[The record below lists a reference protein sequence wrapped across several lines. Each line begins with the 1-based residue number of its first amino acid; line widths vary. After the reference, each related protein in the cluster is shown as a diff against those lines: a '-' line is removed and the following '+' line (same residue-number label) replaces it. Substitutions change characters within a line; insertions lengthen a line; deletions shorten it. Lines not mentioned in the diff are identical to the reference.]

1 MESAYLYVRVS
12 TDEQKKKGYSPIEQE
27 DRLLKHCELNNIK
40 IKGIFRED
48 FSAKNFNRPEWK
60 KLITEI
66 KKKRSDEE
74 NSILFIKWDRFSR
87 NIEYAYEMIGI
98 LRKYNA
104 VAMAIDQPIDFMV
117 PESTVMLAVYLS
129 IPEAENSRR
138 ALNTLN
144 GIRRAKQM
152 GRYPNKAPIGYLN
165 LTAPD
170 GKKFIAPHHP
180 EAELIQWS
188 FQQLAKNAYRV
199 DQVRKMSNAKGLKCS
214 KSRFWK
220 LLRNPIYCGYVSLR
234 STESDEIELIKGIHE
249 ALIPELLFYEVQN
262 IINTKR
268 KIVGNAHEINE
279 MFMLRR
285 YLICPVCNRKL
296 SGSFSTGKT
305 KRYPYYHCTTGC
317 KTRFKADC
325 LNNGYEDKLNQIELS
340 SGALKLLGIILED
353 INVSTQREHYL
364 CERKSLLKQI
374 EEQEF
379 FVSKARRLFID
390 DKIQFDDFTSLKKE
404 YKALSN
410 DLKSDLQKVTIK
422 LNCIDKQFS
431 MKPYSDLISNFR
443 NLDINDKKY
452 IINLIPPTNID
463 VDGDFSL
470 CLNKVL
476 SKILLVKNDS
486 KYQLDLNDGESQSS
500 FSFKERKVS
509 IKKAICILAQNNI
522 NIDDDEA
529 TVILN
534 FLYVIAKSTPVH
546 KVIPDLNHLK
556 RNSNSEKTPLFNN
569 LNDNRPDF
577 KLV

>member
-1 MESAYLYVRVS
+1 
-12 TDEQKKKGYSPIEQE
+12 
-27 DRLLKHCELNNIK
+27 
-40 IKGIFRED
+40 
-48 FSAKNFNRPEWK
+48 
-60 KLITEI
+60 
-66 KKKRSDEE
+66 
-74 NSILFIKWDRFSR
+74 
-87 NIEYAYEMIGI
+87 
-98 LRKYNA
+98 
-104 VAMAIDQPIDFMV
+104 
-117 PESTVMLAVYLS
+117 
-129 IPEAENSRR
+129 
-138 ALNTLN
+138 
-144 GIRRAKQM
+144 
-152 GRYPNKAPIGYLN
+152 
-165 LTAPD
+165 
-170 GKKFIAPHHP
+170 
-180 EAELIQWS
+180 
-188 FQQLAKNAYRV
+188 
-199 DQVRKMSNAKGLKCS
+199 
-214 KSRFWK
+214 
-220 LLRNPIYCGYVSLR
+220 
-234 STESDEIELIKGIHE
+234 
-249 ALIPELLFYEVQN
+249 
-262 IINTKR
+262 
-268 KIVGNAHEINE
+268 
-279 MFMLRR
+279 
-285 YLICPVCNRKL
+285 
-296 SGSFSTGKT
+296 
-305 KRYPYYHCTTGC
+305 
-317 KTRFKADC
+317 
-325 LNNGYEDKLNQIELS
+325 
-340 SGALKLLGIILED
+340 
-353 INVSTQREHYL
+353 VSTQREHYL